1 MDYYKQVLHLS
12 LERFSQPDLA
22 KIGRCDYDFSDVYV
36 VQRTCKSVVHAASFN
51 CIFRALYVLMNA
63 VSSCLPPAE
72 SGSHDDM
79 SRLIQLVLGIAI
91 NCEHKDSEWSAF
103 LVTLSLALKPY
114 LYL

>member
-22 KIGRCDYDFSDVYV
+22 KIGRCDYNFSDVYV
-36 VQRTCKSVVHAASFN
+36 VHHTCKSVVHVASFN
-51 CIFRALYVLMNA
+51 CIFRALCLLMSV

-79 SRLIQLVLGIAI
+79 SRLIQLMLGIAI
-91 NCEHKDSEWSAF
+91 NCEHKDSELSAF
-103 LVTLSLALKPY
+103 LMTLNLALKPY